1 MKKLVFAC
9 ATALA
14 LTGAALGAPPSDT
27 VGKIKTYQRTNA
39 SIQAV
44 TEAAIKRFNAKY
56 PNVKVETQWLP
67 LGTWGDYISGFLN
80 QVASRDVP
88 DIYEVAIEGFS
99 SIASKNL
106 LLPLDK
112 VIAGDEKAKALL
124 ADIDPKLLKGMADAT
139 GGTLYF
145 FPTSWNNVVVFYNK
159 DLFDAAGV
167 PYPKPGWTWQDFAR
181 TAKALTKR
189 DANGNVTQYGYYVP
203 GINFALSGWLVSN
216 GTDKL
221 KPGWKESNVTDPKF
235 AESLTF
241 LRDLIHVDKAAPNFD
256 KGVGD
261 VQFAAKQ
268 VAMFSAGH
276 WVVPTLKEAGLTNVG
291 VQLMPAGAAHATVF
305 GIGGLGI
312 TRQTKNPELVWE
324 LVKEMTGPE
333 AQRMYA
339 ETNRNIPSLR
349 SVASTPEWTK
359 YPENAGIFYASI
371 ADSVPIAS
379 PPNFAEVEE
388 IFMRHAGLYLTNNV
402 TKEKMVADLD
412 AELSR
417 AMRRVR

>member
-1 MKKLVFAC
+1 MRKLVLAC

-14 LTGAALGAPPSDT
+14 MTGSALGAPPSDT
-27 VGKIKTYQRTNA
+27 VATIKTYQRTNA

-56 PNVKVETQWLP
+56 PNVKVQTQWLP
-67 LGTWGDYISGFLN
+67 LGTWGEYISGFLN

-112 VIAGDEKAKALL
+112 VISGDEKAKSLL
-124 ADIDPKLLKGMADAT
+124 ADIDPKLLKGMSDAT

-145 FPTSWNNVVVFYNK
+145 FPTSWNNVIMFYNK
-159 DLFDAAGV
+159 DMFDAAGV

-189 DANGNVTQYGYYVP
+189 DASGNVTQYGYYVP

-235 AESLTF
+235 AESLKF
-241 LRDLIHVDKAAPNFD
+241 LHDLIHVDKAAPNFD

-276 WVVPTLKEAGLTNVG
+276 WVVPTLIEAGLKNVG
-291 VQLMPAGAAHATVF
+291 VQLMPAGRSNATVY

-339 ETNRNIPSLR
+339 DTNRNIPSLR
-349 SVASTPEWTK
+349 SIASTPEWTK
-359 YPENAGIFYASI
+359 YPENAGLFYTSI
-371 ADSVPIAS
+371 ENAVPIAS
-379 PPNFAEVEE
+379 PPNFAEVEA

-402 TKEKMVADLD
+402 AKEKMIADLD